1 MPADVEYTVT
11 FERSHRFDTFNPDI
25 EWFDVRDAGIPNTP
39 MLDEI
44 PSANNFDPLTTK
56 RYQMLVD
63 AFPALQQER
72 QNTLRALMNVAWVAQ
87 DAGSGPLG
95 VAYAPVDG
103 PRRIWFFSQAKA
115 LASPQAVLEALSTI
129 DFLSEDVAL
138 LEAPP
143 ELGAVHGGPASTPG
157 IALDLPTKLEF
168 TVSAPQGS
176 WVVVSDSYYP
186 GWQAQ
191 IDGEPTEI
199 FPAFVNLRGLW
210 VPPGEHTIRML
221 YQPRIFS
228 IGALLSALGWLVYV
242 GAFLRWR
249 ED

>member
-1 MPADVEYTVT
+1 
-11 FERSHRFDTFNPDI
+11 
-25 EWFDVRDAGIPNTP
+25 
-39 MLDEI
+39 
-44 PSANNFDPLTTK
+44 
-56 RYQMLVD
+56 
-63 AFPALQQER
+63 
-72 QNTLRALMNVAWVAQ
+72 
-87 DAGSGPLG
+87 

-168 TVSAPQGS
+168 TVSAFQGS

-191 IDGEPTEI
+191 IDGDPTEI
-199 FPAFVNLRGLW
+199 FPAFINLRGLW